1 MSEGA
6 RRRPHAGGPEKAMRL
21 LLYVTT
27 HMTHMHLE
35 CWLELLALAETSK
48 TSSPT
53 RGRRGGIGWSK
64 ASSSISKTRGRT
76 SGGTKTRGR
85 EMQSRRRAPAKVVSG
100 VEFTSPFRDT
110 PCYPF
115 TRVYNGLVLMPMPA

>member
-76 SGGTKTRGR
+76 SEGRTSGGEGPRHEEER
-85 EMQSRRRAPAKVVSG
+85 CKVVGGRLLKLYLELSSLLPYG
-100 VEFTSPFRDT
+100 TH
-110 PCYPF
+110 
-115 TRVYNGLVLMPMPA
+115 PAIRSRACTMD